1 MYVVQTLTEVDGWI
15 NCWGVTGDD
24 NVRRPD
30 MYETEA
36 EANDEMAEALRDD
49 PSLELRV
56 VKCKRFEVH
65 ASIEDNH
72 HKEFWAADER
82 EAQLLAEQ
90 ELGTID
96 PRKDGVWRWTNGEF
110 RVDWITCVDNEESDT
125 SCEEPEVP
133 YTATV

>member
-1 MYVVQTLTEVDGWI
+1 MWVVQTHTEFDDWL
-15 NCWGVTGDD
+15 NTWGVTGDD
-24 NVRRPD
+24 NVRRPL
-30 MYETEA
+30 MFETEA
-36 EANDEMAEALRDD
+36 EAIAEMAEAIKDD

-72 HKEFWAADER
+72 HKEFWAASER
-82 EAQLLAEQ
+82 EAKLLAEH

-110 RVDWITCVDNEESDT
+110 RVDWITCLDDEESDT
-125 SCEEPEVP
+125 SCEEPEAP
-133 YTATV
+133 HTATV